1 MEFTELMAERW
12 SCRAFR
18 PEAVEEEVLRGIFA
32 TAQQTA
38 SWCNTQP
45 WGVHLLSG
53 DSAQW
58 FGKELSEHV
67 VANASPEQQSPDL
80 DLPAAYTG
88 VYRER
93 RREAGYAL
101 YESLG
106 IERSDLGRRAE
117 QMLLNYTFFGA
128 PHVAIITSDRAQG
141 TYGALDCGGYVA
153 NLMNAALDVG
163 VASIAQGAIGM
174 YAGAVRELLGL
185 DDDRVVVCGVS
196 LGRPDE
202 EHPVNTFRTSRAA
215 LEDLVTVVERP

>member
-1 MEFTELMAERW
+1 MELTDVLSQRW
-12 SCRAFR
+12 SCRAYR
-18 PEAVEEEVLRGIFA
+18 PEPVEPDVLRDIFA

-53 DSAQW
+53 DAVTWLGEQ
-58 FGKELSEHV
+58 LVAHV
-67 VANASPEQQSPDL
+67 VEHASPEQQSPDL

-88 VYRER
+88 VYQQR

-101 YESLG
+101 YEALD
-106 IERSDLGRRAE
+106 IERSDHLRRAE

-128 PHVAIITSDRAQG
+128 PHAAIITSDRAQG
-141 TYGALDCGGYVA
+141 TYGAVDCGGYVA
-153 NLMNAALDVG
+153 TLMNVALDRG

-174 YAGAVRELLGL
+174 YAGAVRELLDL
-185 DDDRVVVCGVS
+185 PEDRVVVCGVA

-202 EHPVNTFRTSRAA
+202 EHPVNTFRTDRAA
-215 LEDLVTVVERP
+215 LEELVTVVERP